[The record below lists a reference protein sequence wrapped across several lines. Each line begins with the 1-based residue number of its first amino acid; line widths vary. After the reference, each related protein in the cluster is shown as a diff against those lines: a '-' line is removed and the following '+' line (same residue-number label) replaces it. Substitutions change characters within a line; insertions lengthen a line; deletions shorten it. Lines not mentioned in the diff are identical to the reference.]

1 MAYASKEIKSK
12 IVGLLKALHEVE
24 LYNIKYT
31 LSVQERRTFVL
42 TIKSATINFA
52 HASRGFLAD
61 TGELGGQLAYY
72 GDATQPELAKEVNG
86 LYEVLTKL
94 NDVLEVDNYDNSDS
108 MTDYFDVGYYTQIKC
123 GTYEKA
129 FVYDPSGKARKE
141 AKVIGD
147 AMGRKGMRTQSKQVG
162 SKRL

>member
-1 MAYASKEIKSK
+1 MPEI
-12 IVGLLKALHEVE
+12 E

-42 TIKSATINFA
+42 TIKSATINFGA
-52 HASRGFLAD
+52 LVNPMDRKVCSYGGFRLLSDDPAIFDSNNLACD
-61 TGELGGQLAYY
+61 
-72 GDATQPELAKEVNG
+72 
-86 LYEVLTKL
+86 VLTKL
-94 NDVLEVDNYDNSDS
+94 NEILEVDNYDNSDS
-108 MTDYFDVGYYTQIKC
+108 MTDYFDVGYYTSIYIGNRDSDKP
-123 GTYEKA
+123 A
-129 FVYDPSGKARKE
+129 FVYDPSGKALKE